1 MTTLGDIKTVKEFYY
16 SPFFFLWQITR
27 EDEEIHPCFNCAGI
41 QDDFDRRIDTEED
54 PCAYETFEDFLGDI
68 REICDN
74 CWCAKYGGKS
84 WMVRYAGNCEGRV
97 V

>member
-1 MTTLGDIKTVKEFYY
+1 MTLGDIKTVKEFYY

-27 EDEEIHPCFNCAGI
+27 EDEEIHPCFNCAGN

-84 WMVRYAGNCEGRV
+84 WMVRYAGHCEGRI
-97 V
+97 

>member
-1 MTTLGDIKTVKEFYY
+1 MKINEIKTVKEFYH

-27 EDEEIHPCFNCAGI
+27 DDEEIHLCFNCAGI

-54 PCAYETFEDFLGDI
+54 SCAYETFEDFLGDI

>member
-1 MTTLGDIKTVKEFYY
+1 MKINEIKSVKEFYH

-27 EDEEIHPCFNCAGI
+27 DDEEIHPCFNCTGI
-41 QDDFDRRIDTEED
+41 QNEFDERIDKEETL
-54 PCAYETFEDFLGDI
+54 CSYETFDDFLGDI

-74 CWCAKYGGKS
+74 CWCTKYGGKS
-84 WMVRYAGNCEGRV
+84 WMVRNAENCEGRV

>member
-1 MTTLGDIKTVKEFYY
+1 MTLGDIKTVKEFYH

-27 EDEEIHPCFNCAGI
+27 DDEEIHLCFNCAGI

-84 WMVRYAGNCEGRV
+84 WMVKYAGNCKGRV